1 MKPLNP
7 ELTTQLGEL
16 ADMIV
21 RKLNREDFDLPETAK
36 PYIQALVRGGYARMS
51 DVNLQVRLESLVL
64 EKFTK
69 TAIHR
74 RREVSAIAGELQQT
88 FERLV
93 SFETNQPTSPE
104 EDLGAIRGSATK

>member
-7 ELTTQLGEL
+7 ELESQVGEL

-21 RKLNREDFDLPETAK
+21 RKLKREDFDLQETAQ
-36 PYIQALVRGGYARMS
+36 PYVEALARGGYSRMS
-51 DVNLQVRLESLVL
+51 DVNLQVRLEGLVT
-64 EKFTK
+64 EKFAE

-74 RREVSAIAGELQQT
+74 RREISAIAGDLQQT

-93 SFETNQPTSPE
+93 SMDTNQPTSPE
-104 EDLGAIRGSATK
+104 EDLRTIRGSATK